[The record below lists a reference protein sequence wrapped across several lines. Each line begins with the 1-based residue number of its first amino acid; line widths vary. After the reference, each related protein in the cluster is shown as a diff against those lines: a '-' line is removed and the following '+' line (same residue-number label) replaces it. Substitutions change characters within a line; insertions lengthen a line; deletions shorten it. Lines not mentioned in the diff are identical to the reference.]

1 MTAVLSYVYS
11 VQRKEIVMIVANN
24 NTLKSLGLDYSVQE
38 WQDKRINAIN
48 KIMSKYNNQEV
59 AEKYIDEY
67 TRVCNSKAIDK
78 REYKKENV

>member
-1 MTAVLSYVYS
+1 
-11 VQRKEIVMIVANN
+11 MIVANN
-24 NTLKSLGLDYSVQE
+24 NTLKSLGLDYSVQK

-78 REYKKENV
+78 REYKKENVKNS